1 MFRTKIKIHLYF
13 HDGIYADTHK
23 TSATKIYSIN
33 TDTMQYLM
41 LTKDSLFPK
50 PYRKKYSSL
59 PPQYIFYSIPAKE
72 SLKIN
77 QKILIY
83 NKVPSINDSTSIY
96 QNY

>member
-33 TDTMQYLM
+33 TDTMQYLT

-72 SLKIN
+72 SLKIK

-83 NKVPSINDSTSIY
+83 NKVPSINDNTSIY
-96 QNY
+96 QNC